1 MQIIII
7 VIRYTYTCKVEHAS
21 IALVYLNMWYEA
33 HIYTCSIEYISYK
46 VHLEAYTCHL
56 KLIYYTC
63 NRTYILFDAH
73 TQVHAWKLIS

>member
-1 MQIIII
+1 MQIRII
-7 VIRYTYTCKVEHAS
+7 VIRYTCTCRVEHAS

-33 HIYTCSIEYISYK
+33 HIYSIEYISYE

-73 TQVHAWKLIS
+73 SQVHAWELIS

>member
-1 MQIIII
+1 MQIRII
-7 VIRYTYTCKVEHAS
+7 VIRYTCTCKVEHAS

-33 HIYTCSIEYISYK
+33 YIYSIEYISYE